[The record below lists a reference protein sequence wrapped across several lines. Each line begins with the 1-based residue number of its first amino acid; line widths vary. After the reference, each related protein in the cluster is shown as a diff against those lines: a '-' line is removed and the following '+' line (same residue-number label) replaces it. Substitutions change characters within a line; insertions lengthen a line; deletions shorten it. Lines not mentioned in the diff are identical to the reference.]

1 MPVLKLRRNQ
11 SSPLTC
17 EDMDQNWEATLDR
30 SLHQGTQL
38 ANTISNLKTTVQGYD
53 FIIAL
58 QTCCTYLTN
67 QLEDL
72 QDSIFGDGE
81 LSTLINNLRNELLQ
95 DIAEVQTDLN
105 VLKNRVTAT
114 ETNIATIN
122 TTLISLGNSITG
134 LASSKAN
141 IASPTFTGV
150 PKAPTPIA
158 GGDSNQIATVGYVNN
173 VASEI
178 IAGIPSS
185 VPIGSV
191 LPYSGA
197 SISDTNYVIANGQAI
212 SRTTYADYFALVSTT
227 YGAGNGT
234 TTFNVP
240 NLQQRVPVG
249 VGTGYSIGA
258 TGGAATHTL
267 TNQQI
272 PSHTHTA
279 NPHTHSI
286 FDDGHIHSMNPYRVW
301 DSYISKVG
309 QRNGDEL
316 TRHPGGTNAF
326 PHVDYSNAEVVIN
339 ASTITLNNTGGGEP
353 HNNMQPYIVLNY
365 IVKVK

>member
-38 ANTISNLKTTVQGYD
+38 ANSISNLKSTVQGYD

-58 QTCCTYLTN
+58 QTCCTNLTN

-105 VLKNRVTAT
+105 ILKNRVTAT
-114 ETNIATIN
+114 EINIATIN

-141 IASPTFTGV
+141 IANPTFTGV
-150 PKAPTPIA
+150 PKAPTAIA
-158 GGDSNQIATVGYVNN
+158 GADSNQIATVGYVNN
-173 VASEI
+173 VASGL

-212 SRTTYADYFALVSTT
+212 SRTTYAAYFALVSTT
-227 YGAGNGT
+227 YGAGDGT

-249 VGTGYSIGA
+249 IGTGYSIGN

-267 TNQQI
+267 TTSEM
-272 PSHTHTA
+272 PSHNHSNVHTHTINDPSHQHAYTGFVGSPAYA
-279 NPHTHSI
+279 NSGTAFAATGSVNTNSSPTGITINSNTS
-286 FDDGHIHSMNPYRVW
+286 GVTGNS
-301 DSYISKVG
+301 
-309 QRNGDEL
+309 
-316 TRHPGGTNAF
+316 GGT
-326 PHVDYSNAEVVIN
+326 S
-339 ASTITLNNTGGGEP
+339 S